1 MSQAGAAVA
10 YDQTPTPKIK
20 ATPRERALMAE
31 VSDLRAD
38 LQIQKDRIVELSEDV
53 ASATAE
59 AASAQSEAD
68 DARLELS
75 EAQDQLAA
83 MDEHITA
90 LVRVR
95 NLLASGDT
103 RDALREIE
111 DVLHH
116 LDSAWSTRGT
126 GVL

>member
-20 ATPRERALMAE
+20 ATPRERALMDE
-31 VSDLRAD
+31 VAGLRGKIAAKDERISELKEDL
-38 LQIQKDRIVELSEDV
+38 

-59 AASAQSEAD
+59 TASAQSETEGV
-68 DARLELS
+68 ARQLNN
-75 EAQDQLAA
+75 AQDRLAE
-83 MDEHITA
+83 MDDHITA

-95 NLLASGDT
+95 NLMASGDT

-116 LDSAWSTRGT
+116 LDSAWSTRGM